1 MSSKGTARRN
11 PGENTSVS
19 PDSYHIEYVKLTTTG
34 DDARTVDITRTVQKI
49 DITEDMTQPYVESV
63 IFIADS
69 VGLFHNLNL
78 TGSEIID
85 LKIRRNPT
93 KGSEQDKQKL
103 ELRLKIIEIYGLA
116 RRNVTRQGFNIRC
129 ASEHLYT
136 NQTKI
141 LQRPFRNTIGR
152 LVKDILEKDL
162 RVDPERIYNINTSS
176 KSIIQGIYPSLRPY
190 YALKW
195 LLRNAYEAS
204 TPFYF
209 WESARNGI
217 NFNSWKVLSDQDPYQ
232 TYEFRSFYE
241 NPKGTPEYYDEV
253 QRRIISMSSPL
264 NMSQFHQIGN
274 GAYASTLYTFDIAEK
289 KKEKFVY
296 SYKPGSQLNKNEP
309 YNTQETILDQTYDQ
323 LQNSKNYYISLNSKA
338 FAESSNYHEPT
349 KPTILKGEAHYY
361 STNFNTLNIQIN
373 GDFDLSTGY
382 VVELDV
388 SQVGSSEQNKTSR
401 MKDKFF
407 SGRYIVHRVK
417 HTFEEQYRQ
426 EVTLKRDSIS

>member
-78 TGSEIID
+78 TGSEILD

-361 STNFNTLNIQIN
+361 STNFNTLHIQIN

-388 SQVGSSEQNKTSR
+388 SQVGSAEQNKTSR

>member
-1 MSSKGTARRN
+1 MSSKGTSRLQ
-11 PGENTSVS
+11 PGSSTSVS
-19 PDSYHIEYVKLTTTG
+19 PDSYHIDHVKLTTPISRGAITI
-34 DDARTVDITRTVQKI
+34 TDIVKEVIIREGV
-49 DITEDMTQPYVESV
+49 TQPYIECDLFVV
-63 IFIADS
+63 DA
-69 VGLFHNLNL
+69 VGLINTLKL
-78 TGSEIID
+78 SGSETID
-85 LKIRRNPT
+85 IKISRSPIKKSDEEKAKIELK
-93 KGSEQDKQKL
+93 
-103 ELRLKIIEIYGLA
+103 LKVIEIFGYS
-116 RRNVTRQGFNIRC
+116 RRNVSRQAFTIKC
-129 ASEHLYT
+129 CSEHLYT

-209 WESARNGI
+209 WESAKNGI

-296 SYKPGSQLNKNEP
+296 SYKPGAQLNKNEP

-361 STNFNTLNIQIN
+361 STNFNTLHIQIN

-382 VVELDV
+382 VVECDV
-388 SQVGSSEQNKTSR
+388 SQVGSAEQNKTSR